1 MQTFLNG
8 FRSILENGVV
18 KQDRTNTGTI
28 SEFGRLERY
37 DLRGGQVPAVTTR
50 KVSLMHAVKEGLWYI
65 SGQTNLKPLID
76 MGVNFWNQWVKKG
89 TEVWHIYTIAERLD
103 LVLKHKDEA
112 VVTEFKKVFDWCLRN
127 DNGQWFLDSEKGD
140 MIKLLEWLEFR
151 AIPTRKLL
159 DGQLGKVYGH
169 NWRNWEQ
176 RELVDS
182 DEEKEALLAK
192 GFKLEA
198 VLDNLACG
206 PDGYLMYR
214 NIDQLQDLIKNLRSN
229 PASRRH
235 ILTAW
240 NVGLLDDMAL
250 PPCHLLLQ
258 FDVKDKNLP
267 ELADII
273 NKNDLTAA
281 LTQYMDERYDA
292 YGEDS
297 TKVAANWRAAFDSM
311 TPRGDV
317 IASVQM
323 FCRNYDLATRWLSSL
338 LYMRSNDAPVG
349 KVYNILWYSI
359 MTHMVAQCVGDMEAK
374 EYIHVAADHHIYL
387 DQVDQV
393 NEQLTRTP
401 SETPTR
407 LHLNPNVKDITAFTL
422 DDFAF
427 EGYVGQDP
435 IDYPVAV

>member
-1 MQTFLNG
+1 M
-8 FRSILENGVV
+8 
-18 KQDRTNTGTI
+18 
-28 SEFGRLERY
+28 
-37 DLRGGQVPAVTTR
+37 
-50 KVSLMHAVKEGLWYI
+50 
-65 SGQTNLKPLID
+65 
-76 MGVNFWNQWVKKG
+76 
-89 TEVWHIYTIAERLD
+89 D
-103 LVLKHKDEA
+103 LVLKLKDEA
-112 VVTEFKKVFDWCLRN
+112 VVAEFKKVFDWCLRS
-127 DNGQWFLDSEKGD
+127 DDGKWFLDSEKGN
-140 MIKLLEWLEFR
+140 MTKLLDWLEFR
-151 AIPTRKLL
+151 AIPYKKLL
-159 DGQLGKVYGH
+159 DGQLGNVYGH

-176 RELVDS
+176 REIAET
-182 DEEKEALLAK
+182 EEEFASYIER
-192 GFKLEA
+192 GFSCE
-198 VLDNLACG
+198 
-206 PDGYLMYR
+206 GYMSNQVPPESIRHVMYR
-214 NIDQLQDLIKNLRSN
+214 NTDQLQDLISTLKSN
-229 PASRRH
+229 PSSRRH

-258 FDVKDKNLP
+258 FNVTDKDLP
-267 ELADII
+267 ELAKII
-273 NKNDLTAA
+273 DNSDLTGE
-281 LTQYMDERYDA
+281 LSIYMDAIYDA

-297 TKVAANWRAAFDSM
+297 ERVAANWRTAFDSM

-317 IASVQM
+317 IASVQA
-323 FCRNYDLATRWLSSL
+323 FCRKHGLATRWLSSL

-359 MTHMVAQCVGDMEAK
+359 MTHMIAQVVGDMEAK
-374 EYIHVAADHHIYL
+374 EYVHVAADHHIYL